1 MNTTRFEYLLA
12 LERTGTMTGVA
23 KAYFISPSAVSQC
36 LKNEEAQLGHPLF
49 RSENH
54 RMVPTEAGQI
64 YLNGARKILEIREA
78 TMDRL
83 NIIPQKHHS
92 IRLAV
97 APMLYEK
104 TASVIIPELN
114 ALLPGA
120 DFELMRAASMVSAAY
135 LLNDLADFAL
145 LCSQPLN
152 HTLLSED
159 ILGQDQLLLI
169 VPKAYL
175 RRQLTGPPTIED
187 CGPLPFI
194 LLKNGSYTRG
204 IENEILAKHHIS
216 LNRIYEVDDHIM
228 ARNFLE
234 EGRGATFLP
243 SSMIPSHAEQHF
255 FILPLHPPKPFHFI
269 LPYPNYKKPDK
280 DKRDVPGIIKKA
292 WGKIDFDFYDKFHKA
307 IPSQSPPG

>member
-120 DFELMRAASMVSAAY
+120 DF
-135 LLNDLADFAL
+135 
-145 LCSQPLN
+145 
-152 HTLLSED
+152 
-159 ILGQDQLLLI
+159 
-169 VPKAYL
+169 
-175 RRQLTGPPTIED
+175 
-187 CGPLPFI
+187 
-194 LLKNGSYTRG
+194 
-204 IENEILAKHHIS
+204 
-216 LNRIYEVDDHIM
+216 
-228 ARNFLE
+228 
-234 EGRGATFLP
+234 
-243 SSMIPSHAEQHF
+243 
-255 FILPLHPPKPFHFI
+255 
-269 LPYPNYKKPDK
+269 
-280 DKRDVPGIIKKA
+280 
-292 WGKIDFDFYDKFHKA
+292 
-307 IPSQSPPG
+307 

>member
-114 ALLPGA
+114 ALAVSELIIRCSVFLKSGMVMYKGCNDQGGILCFCLVHFRQTFSADLLHHLFGRCPG
-120 DFELMRAASMVSAAY
+120 S
-135 LLNDLADFAL
+135 
-145 LCSQPLN
+145 
-152 HTLLSED
+152 
-159 ILGQDQLLLI
+159 I
-169 VPKAYL
+169 
-175 RRQLTGPPTIED
+175 
-187 CGPLPFI
+187 
-194 LLKNGSYTRG
+194 
-204 IENEILAKHHIS
+204 
-216 LNRIYEVDDHIM
+216 
-228 ARNFLE
+228 
-234 EGRGATFLP
+234 
-243 SSMIPSHAEQHF
+243 
-255 FILPLHPPKPFHFI
+255 
-269 LPYPNYKKPDK
+269 
-280 DKRDVPGIIKKA
+280 
-292 WGKIDFDFYDKFHKA
+292 
-307 IPSQSPPG
+307 